1 MAKAIL
7 YLEDGTAFAGQAI
20 SSDGESAGEVVFN
33 TAMTGYQEILTD
45 PSYAGQIVVMTYPLI
60 GNYGVNDAD
69 VESDHIYVKGFVVKE
84 FCRHH
89 SNYRA
94 TKSLIDYL
102 KENKILAMEGV
113 DTRALTRHLRVRGAM
128 KAIISTKDFDSKSLA
143 RKLQALP
150 SMEGSDWVKEVT
162 TKKKY
167 VWDTSGDRGQEK
179 TRYERRNTSTLL
191 IKFSNVAYLKDR
203 GSNIRKYVKQSTSD
217 EIRVTKFKVA
227 AIDCGMKRNILRILE
242 GLGCEVHVFP
252 ANANVKDINAI
263 DPDGLFISN
272 GPGDPAAVSYVIDTV
287 RQCVGKLP
295 IFGICLGHQILG
307 LALGGKTY
315 KMKFG
320 HHGANHPVKD
330 LLGNRIGITSQNHG
344 FCVDIGSLSP
354 SDVEMVDMNLN
365 DQTLEG
371 MRHKKFP
378 VLSFQH
384 HPEAAPGP
392 RDAQY
397 LFKYFIEMM
406 EHAKQKKS

>member
-1 MAKAIL
+1 
-7 YLEDGTAFAGQAI
+7 LEDGTAFEGQAI

-60 GNYGVNDAD
+60 GNYGVNDEDA
-69 VESDHIYVKGFVVKE
+69 ESGHIYVKGFVVKE

-102 KENKILAMEGV
+102 KENKVLAIEGV

-128 KAIISTKDFDSKSLA
+128 KAIISTKDFDPKSLE

-162 TKKKY
+162 VKKKY
-167 VWDTSGDRGQEK
+167 VWNASGDRGQ
-179 TRYERRNTSTLL
+179 
-191 IKFSNVAYLKDR
+191 
-203 GSNIRKYVKQSTSD
+203 GSGVRKEQA
-217 EIRVTKFKVA
+217 TKYKVA
-227 AIDCGMKRNILRILE
+227 AIDCGIKRNILRILE
-242 GLGCEVHVFP
+242 SLGCEVHVFP
-252 ANANVKDINAI
+252 AGAGVQDINAI
-263 DPDGLFISN
+263 HPDGLFISN
-272 GPGDPAAVSYVIDTV
+272 GPGDPAAVSGVIDTV

-315 KMKFG
+315 KLKFG

-344 FCVDIGSLSP
+344 FCVDIASLSP

-365 DQTLEG
+365 DKTLEG
-371 MRHKKFP
+371 MRHKRFP

-392 RDAQY
+392 HDAQY

-406 EHAKQKKS
+406 QSHQDTKSQRHL

>member
-7 YLEDGTAFAGQAI
+7 YLEDGTAFEGQAI

-60 GNYGVNDAD
+60 GNYGVNDED
-69 VESDHIYVKGFVVKE
+69 VESDHIYVKGFVVRE

-102 KENKILAMEGV
+102 KENKILAIEGV

-128 KAIISTKDFDSKSLA
+128 KAVISTKDFDPESLA

-162 TKKKY
+162 ATKKY
-167 VWDTSGDRGQEK
+167 VWNEGARGKDQGA
-179 TRYERRNTSTLL
+179 RY
-191 IKFSNVAYLKDR
+191 
-203 GSNIRKYVKQSTSD
+203 
-217 EIRVTKFKVA
+217 KVA

-242 GLGCEVHVFP
+242 NLGCEVHVFP
-252 ANANVKDINAI
+252 ANASVKDINTI
-263 DPDGLFISN
+263 HPDGLFISN
-272 GPGDPAAVSYVIDTV
+272 GPGDPAAVSCVIDTV

-330 LLGNRIGITSQNHG
+330 TLGNRIGITSQNHG
-344 FCVDIGSLSP
+344 FCVDIGSLSAT
-354 SDVEMVDMNLN
+354 DVEMVGMNLN

-406 EHAKQKKS
+406 EKNKVKSS

>member
-1 MAKAIL
+1 MAEAIL
-7 YLEDGTAFAGQAI
+7 YLEDGAAFKGQAI
-20 SSDGESAGEVVFN
+20 SSDGESAGEAVFN

-60 GNYGVNDAD
+60 GNYGVNDED

-102 KENKILAMEGV
+102 KENRILAIEGV

-128 KAIISTKDFDSKSLA
+128 KAIISTQDFDPRSLA

-162 TKKKY
+162 ARKKY
-167 VWDTSGDRGQEK
+167 VWNEGARAPLSGTPFG
-179 TRYERRNTSTLL
+179 
-191 IKFSNVAYLKDR
+191 
-203 GSNIRKYVKQSTSD
+203 RKEQGAMY
-217 EIRVTKFKVA
+217 KVA
-227 AIDCGMKRNILRILE
+227 AIDCGIKRNILRILE
-242 GLGCEVHVFP
+242 NLGCEVHVFP
-252 ANANVKDINAI
+252 AAASVQDINAI
-263 DPDGLFISN
+263 HPDGLFVSN

-287 RQCVGKLP
+287 RRCVGKLP

-315 KMKFG
+315 KLKFG
-320 HHGANHPVKD
+320 HHGANHPVRD
-330 LLGNRIGITSQNHG
+330 TLGNRIGITSQNHG
-344 FCVDIGSLSP
+344 FCVDIASLSP
-354 SDVEMVDMNLN
+354 LDVEMVDMNLN

-384 HPEAAPGP
+384 HREAAPGP

-406 EHAKQKKS
+406 EQHAKNAQTH

>member
-1 MAKAIL
+1 MGKAIL
-7 YLEDGTAFAGQAI
+7 YLEDGTAFEGQAI
-20 SSDGESAGEVVFN
+20 STDGESAGEVVFN

-60 GNYGVNDAD
+60 GNYGVNDED

-84 FCRHH
+84 FCRRH

-102 KENKILAMEGV
+102 KENKILAIEGV

-128 KAIISTKDFDSKSLA
+128 KGIISTQDFNSQSLS

-150 SMEGSDWVKEVT
+150 PMEGSDWVKEVT

-167 VWDTSGDRGQEK
+167 VWGGMKNQVVEEVAD
-179 TRYERRNTSTLL
+179 ERWADNGGP
-191 IKFSNVAYLKDR
+191 A
-203 GSNIRKYVKQSTSD
+203 IRATKY
-217 EIRVTKFKVA
+217 KVA

-242 GLGCEVHVFP
+242 SLGCEVHVFP
-252 ANANVKDINAI
+252 ADATAKDINAI

-315 KMKFG
+315 KLKFG

-330 LLGNRIGITSQNHG
+330 SLGNRIGITSQNHG
-344 FCVDIGSLSP
+344 FCVDIASLSP

-397 LFKYFIEMM
+397 LFEYFIEMM
-406 EHAKQKKS
+406 EKSKAGSKK